1 VLRARLAPA
10 RFDKYVAAAGGDP
23 VLALRLYEWN
33 IQASSS
39 LHGAIGQFEVLL
51 RNALDVQLSK
61 YHRTVLGGDGSWWKD
76 PAMPL
81 HNDLADLV
89 SDACRRARRGG
100 VPETHG
106 KVIAELMFGF
116 WRFVL
121 DARHSG
127 TLWAPALRHAFPH
140 LRPKT
145 RSEVYDRVERLNA
158 LRNRVA
164 HHEPVHQVPLEDRW
178 QDLLTV
184 AGWICPTTAAWIWSG
199 STLPAVLAAKP

>member
-1 VLRARLAPA
+1 MLRARLAPA
-10 RFDKYVAAAGGDP
+10 RFDKYIAAAGGDA
-23 VLALRLYEWN
+23 VLAFRLYEWN
-33 IQASSS
+33 IRASSS

-51 RNALDVQLSK
+51 RNALDTELSR
-61 YHRTVLGGDGSWWKD
+61 YHRTVIGDDGSWWKD

-81 HNDLADLV
+81 HADLAELV
-89 SDACRRARRGG
+89 SDARRRARRGG

-121 DARHSG
+121 DARHSA

-140 LRPKT
+140 LRPKVRT
-145 RSEVYDRVERLNA
+145 EVNERVERLNA

-164 HHEPVHQVPLEDRW
+164 HHEPIHQLPLEDRW
-178 QDLLTV
+178 DDLLRV
-184 AGWICPTTAAWIWSG
+184 AGWICPITAAWIQSS
-199 STLPAVLAAKP
+199 STLPTVLAAKP